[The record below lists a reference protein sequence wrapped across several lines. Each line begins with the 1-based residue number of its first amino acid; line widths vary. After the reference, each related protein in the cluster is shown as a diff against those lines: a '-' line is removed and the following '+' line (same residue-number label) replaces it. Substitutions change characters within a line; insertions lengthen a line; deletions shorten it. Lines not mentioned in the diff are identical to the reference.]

1 MSISFVPTTYTT
13 DEGEDA
19 VLMIALNRVAD
30 RPISVDVSTS
40 ENTATGRVAIRS
52 DNIITHSHIF

>member
-1 MSISFVPTTYTT
+1 M
-13 DEGEDA
+13 
-19 VLMIALNRVAD
+19 LMIALNREAD

-52 DNIITHSHIF
+52 DNIITHSHIFQILMTIMVSLQL